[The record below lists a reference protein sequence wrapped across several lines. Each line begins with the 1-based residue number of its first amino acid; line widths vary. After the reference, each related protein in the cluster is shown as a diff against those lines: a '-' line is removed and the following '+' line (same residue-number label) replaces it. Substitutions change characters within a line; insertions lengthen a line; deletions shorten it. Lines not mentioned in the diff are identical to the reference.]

1 MAKLSLRTHRV
12 LRAVLLLF
20 IAGGIG
26 LALHRLRRT
35 EDQVELTRYVE
46 RDLPPLINEERDA
59 TDQLQA
65 LLAEKKLAA
74 PAARK
79 RLVDDITP
87 RLVRLHRRAEA
98 LQPTTLTVRKLAA
111 EYLAIV
117 DAWTEASRTLLHA
130 IDDPN
135 ITGEAGMLA
144 VSERVADA
152 VQQAKHFDE
161 QVVRTCE
168 QHRLA
173 TPPQRR

>member
-1 MAKLSLRTHRV
+1 MPTLSLRAHRV
-12 LRAVLLLF
+12 LRTVLLLC

-26 LALHRLRRT
+26 LAVHRLRRSD
-35 EDQVELTRYVE
+35 DQVELARYVE
-46 RDLPPLINEERDA
+46 RDLPPLINEEHEA

-111 EYLAIV
+111 EYLAVV
-117 DAWTEASRTLLHA
+117 DSWTEACRTLLHA
-130 IDDPN
+130 IDDPK
-135 ITGEAGMLA
+135 ISSEAGMLA
-144 VSERVADA
+144 VTERVADA
-152 VQQAKHFDE
+152 VQQARHFDE

-173 TPPQRR
+173 SPPQRR